1 VLTAVIDNAKF
12 QLRREPDG
20 SGVLLINSMASL
32 FLDRT
37 ATLYLE
43 SYLARSGKGSLTTK
57 LLGLDRAIAYDACR
71 RYKVSFS
78 QALRDWTALKDKVW
92 GVARGDICPF
102 SEGGIERI
110 DPFSRELLAPYRVD
124 LALTYRC
131 NNDCSHCYAGG
142 SRQTLEL
149 TTEQWVSIIKRLH
162 QWQVPQLV
170 FTGGESLLRPDLEE
184 LVCYAEELG
193 LLTGLITNGRLL
205 TKDRC
210 ASLRQAGLDYVQIT
224 LESHDPE
231 VHDKMVGTAAFT
243 ETVEGIKNALASGIY
258 TTTNLTI
265 TTANEGQVLET
276 IRFLKKLGVRKCGIN
291 AVIKAGRG
299 SDTAGVELTK
309 LKPLLQEAQQL
320 THTLG
325 MEFIWFTPTCYC
337 DLNPVQMGLGVKTC
351 SAARTVL
358 AIEPDGNVMPC
369 QSYFESLGNAV
380 TNDFNKIW
388 AHPLAIKLRNR
399 EIVHPKCHK
408 CEKFSLCGSGCPL
421 DKGCQ

>member
-1 VLTAVIDNAKF
+1 MLTHVIDKAKF

-20 SGVLLINSMASL
+20 TGVLLINSMASL
-32 FLDRT
+32 FLDRI
-37 ATLYLE
+37 ATLYFE
-43 SYLARSGKGSLTTK
+43 SYLIRTKGTSLSTR
-57 LLGLDRAIAYDACR
+57 LLGLDRAIAYDVCR

-78 QALRDWTALKDKVW
+78 RALRDWKVLKDKVW

-110 DPFSRELLAPYRVD
+110 DPFSRDLIAPYRVD

-142 SRQTLEL
+142 SRETDEL
-149 TTEQWVSIIKRLH
+149 TRDEWISIITRLH
-162 QWQVPQLV
+162 RWQVPQVV

-184 LVCYAEELG
+184 LVSHAEELG

-205 TKDRC
+205 TATRC
-210 ASLRQAGLDYVQIT
+210 ASLRKAGLDYVQVT
-224 LESHDPE
+224 LESFDAE
-231 VHDKMVGTAAFT
+231 VHDTMVGTSAFV
-243 ETVEGIKNALASGIY
+243 ETVEGIKNALTSGIY

-265 TTANEGQVLET
+265 TAANKGQVLDT
-276 IRFLKKLGVRKCGIN
+276 IRFLKELGIKRCGIN
-291 AVIKAGRG
+291 AVIRAGRG
-299 SDTAGVELTK
+299 NDSEGVELPE
-309 LKPLLQEAQQL
+309 LKSLLAEVQRL
-320 THTLG
+320 THELE

-369 QSYFESLGNAV
+369 QSYFDSLGNAV
-380 TNDFNKIW
+380 HDDFAAMW
-388 AHPLAIKLRNR
+388 YHPLAIKLRNR

-421 DKGCQ
+421 DKISN